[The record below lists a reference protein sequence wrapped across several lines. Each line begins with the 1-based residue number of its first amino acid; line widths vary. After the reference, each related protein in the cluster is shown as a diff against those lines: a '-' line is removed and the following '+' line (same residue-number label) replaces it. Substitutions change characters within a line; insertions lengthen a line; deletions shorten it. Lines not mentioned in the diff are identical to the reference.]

1 MSKTTNCLV
10 IFLITLISL
19 VSLAGPV
26 AAEAVEDVLLPDSI
40 SPDTLDDF
48 FDSIESIVSYL
59 WIFIS
64 PALSMDARIAPSPM
78 SVGNH

>member
-1 MSKTTNCLV
+1 MSKATNCLV

-19 VSLAGPV
+19 VSFAGPV
-26 AAEAVEDVLLPDSI
+26 AAEAVDDALVQDSI
-40 SPDTLDDF
+40 LPDTLEDL
-48 FDSIESIVSYL
+48 FDSIVSYV
-59 WIFIS
+59 WKFIS

>member
-19 VSLAGPV
+19 VSFAGSV
-26 AAEAVEDVLLPDSI
+26 AAEAVEDALLPDSI
-40 SPDTLDDF
+40 FPDTLEDL
-48 FDSIESIVSYL
+48 FDSIVSYV
-59 WIFIS
+59 WKFIS

>member
-1 MSKTTNCLV
+1 MLKTTNSLL

-19 VSLAGPV
+19 ASFAAPV
-26 AAEAVEDVLLPDSI
+26 AAEAVEDALLPDLI

-59 WIFIS
+59 WMFIS